1 MGRVLTKSCLELYRI
16 YLCKFCSKSW
26 SSKNTNRWLTHLVF
40 SLLNVNCCPVGRP
53 KNLYFFVFFQVA
65 PSVGSFLSPSTL
77 SKMAYFCPW
86 QFKAVAWLWLW
97 STNLGYTIDVL
108 WDQPINFIHVAS
120 TSEFCENQ
128 QNNLL
133 FLEIVL
139 FYFCG
144 ASEVQI

>member
-1 MGRVLTKSCLELYRI
+1 M
-16 YLCKFCSKSW
+16 
-26 SSKNTNRWLTHLVF
+26 VF

-128 QNNLL
+128 QDDL
-133 FLEIVL
+133 FSFEIVPCH
-139 FYFCG
+139 FWG
-144 ASEVQI
+144 ASEVQMFKKKDLTPWYKRTLPFMGKVAWFICRWYFRGMI